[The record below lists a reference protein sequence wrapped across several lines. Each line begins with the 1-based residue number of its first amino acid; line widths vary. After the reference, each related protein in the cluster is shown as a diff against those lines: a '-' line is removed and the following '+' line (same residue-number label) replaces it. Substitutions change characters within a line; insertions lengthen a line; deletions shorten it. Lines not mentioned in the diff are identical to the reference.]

1 MDIFCTVDYSMND
14 KQFEDAQKDTYFA
27 IFVEKGLMIYRS
39 TFDVGGVVQ
48 LMWFKS
54 FNMMKGEDLH

>member
-27 IFVEKGLMIYRS
+27 IFVEKGLVIYRS

-48 LMWFKS
+48 LI
-54 FNMMKGEDLH
+54 